1 MWFAMVGAVLVFGCA
16 GQVSPRR
23 GSAEANHPAAIPL
36 RPLVNGLFTVDAEVG
51 GETRRF
57 LVDTGAG
64 LTVITPEV
72 ANAAGCTPF
81 GRLTG
86 FRSAGERLDG
96 TRCTSV
102 RMTLGG
108 LEVSPEAGVIDLAAL
123 GLQGLG
129 GILSLQTL
137 EEHAVTLDFAAR
149 HLTIESSRSLAERIA
164 GMREVSVRPG
174 RQAGGA
180 ALDYFLEIE
189 TQTGNLWLLLDSGNT
204 QPVLLSPHA
213 LRQLGTHIPA
223 TEVQSVSLFVRGLGP
238 VVVNAAESE
247 RIYDG
252 LLNAAFMAEHTI
264 TFDLPNGRAW
274 VADTPPGSQD

>member
-1 MWFAMVGAVLVFGCA
+1 MKISMCFAAVALVLVSGCA
-16 GQVSPRR
+16 GQMSALP
-23 GSAEANHPAAIPL
+23 GSGEAGHPASIPL
-36 RPLVNGLFTVDAEVG
+36 RPLVDGLFTVDVEVG

-64 LTVITPEV
+64 LTVVTPDV
-72 ANAAGCTPF
+72 ARAAGCTPF

-108 LEVSPEAGVIDLAAL
+108 VEVSPEAGVIDLAGL
-123 GLQGLG
+123 GLQGLD

-137 EEHAVTLDFAAR
+137 AESAVTFDFGAR
-149 HLTIESSRSLAERIA
+149 LLTIESRSSLTERIA
-164 GMREVSVRPG
+164 GLREISVRPG

-180 ALDYFLEIE
+180 ALDYFLEVE
-189 TQTGNLWLLLDSGNT
+189 TKTGNLWLLLDSGNT

-213 LRQLGTHIPA
+213 LRQIGTEIPA
-223 TEVQSVSLFVRGLGP
+223 TEVQPVSLFVRGVGTI
-238 VVVNAAESE
+238 VVDASESE

-252 LLNAAFMAEHTI
+252 LLNAAFMATHTI
-264 TFDLPNGRAW
+264 TFDLPNHRAW
-274 VADTPPGSQD
+274 ITRT